1 MEFIL
6 INEGKTPL
14 MQQMVPQ
21 DVINTLFD
29 SIQLDMLYNNKKFKV
44 IHKQLSDNNT
54 ISVHLNFI
62 DTELQNQINNDTQSY
77 KLCFSVK
84 AEKQENIEKPLVLI
98 DDIYFLSNSIQ
109 L

>member
-62 DTELQNQINNDTQSY
+62 DTELQNQIS
-77 KLCFSVK
+77 
-84 AEKQENIEKPLVLI
+84 P
-98 DDIYFLSNSIQ
+98 
-109 L
+109 

>member
-29 SIQLDMLYNNKKFKV
+29 SIQLDMLYNNKKK
-44 IHKQLSDNNT
+44 S
-54 ISVHLNFI
+54 LN
-62 DTELQNQINNDTQSY
+62 
-77 KLCFSVK
+77 
-84 AEKQENIEKPLVLI
+84 
-98 DDIYFLSNSIQ
+98 IQ
-109 L
+109 